1 MPDFLNHGIT
11 YLKPKSDNTQ
21 DPKNYR
27 PITCLN
33 TLFKII
39 TSLISTKVEKFLTE
53 NQILTEQQK
62 GCRKFSQG
70 CKEQLIIDT
79 IVCKQA
85 QKKSRNISVAWID
98 YAKAYDSI
106 PHSWLIEVLN
116 IYKINDSIIN
126 FLEHSMNNWSTKLHL
141 SLSTI
146 AFESQ
151 QISIKRGI
159 FQGDSWS
166 PLWFCLAMNPLSNL
180 LSRTKLGYKIDK
192 NQTLS
197 HLLYM
202 DDLKLYATDKN
213 QLLSLLE
220 TTAIFS
226 TNIQMNFGIE
236 KCATIEAKKGKIVA
250 SENLNLNL
258 TPLTIPTLETDK
270 TYKYLGIQQLLTQ
283 SKDKIKQNL
292 TKSYFYRLKLI
303 LSSSLN
309 ATNKIKSINSW
320 CTPILMYSF
329 GIVGWSNTEL
339 QSLDRKTRVM
349 MTEFRMHHPKSAI
362 ERIYLPRKQ
371 GGRGLLNLEI
381 SASKQITNLKN
392 YFISKSSTSPL
403 HKTIVN
409 IDVKLSP
416 LNLSNRSNV
425 NEITPI
431 DLVASWNQKSLHGRF
446 AYSLSHADKSSTN
459 WLENGSLYAET
470 EGFMFAI
477 QDQVIATKNYQKF
490 IEKLDIDNDKCRVCN
505 RESETIHHITSGCSL
520 LSNTEYLHRH
530 NLSAK
535 IVHQFLAQRHK
546 LITTDDPY
554 YKYEPQPV
562 LENESPKIYWDR
574 PVITDRTILANR
586 PDIIIIDKINKQ
598 QNS

>member
-1 MPDFLNHGIT
+1 MVNESITSEDIKQTIKKLHNWKAPGLDKIQNYWWKNFPYLHHHLSIHINRIMQIPELMPDFLNHGIT

-39 TSLISTKVEKFLTE
+39 TSIIATKVEKFLTE

-70 CKEQLIIDT
+70 CKEQLIIDS

-85 QKKSRNISVAWID
+85 QKKNRNISIAWID

-116 IYKINDSIIN
+116 IYKINNSIIN
-126 FLEHSMNNWSTKLHL
+126 FLKHSMTYWSTKLHL
-141 SLSTI
+141 SLPTI
-146 AFESQ
+146 AFQSQ
-151 QISIKRGI
+151 QIPIKRGI

-180 LSRTKLGYKIDK
+180 LNRTKLGYQIEK

-197 HLLYM
+197 RLLYM
-202 DDLKLYATDKN
+202 DDLKLYAGDIN
-213 QLLSLLE
+213 QLHSLLE

-226 TNIQMNFGIE
+226 SDIQMNFGIE
-236 KCATIEAKKGKIVA
+236 KCAILEAKKGKIVA
-250 SENLNLNL
+250 NENINLNF
-258 TPLTIPTLETDK
+258 TQQAIPTLEADK
-270 TYKYLGIQQLLTQ
+270 TYKYLGIQQSLTQ

-309 ATNKIKSINSW
+309 AINKFKSINSW
-320 CTPILMYSF
+320 CTPVLMYSF
-329 GIVGWSNTEL
+329 GIVEWSNTEL

-349 MTEFRMHHPKSAI
+349 MTEFRIHHPKSAI

-392 YFISKSSTSPL
+392 YFIAKHPL
-403 HKTIVN
+403 LHYT
-409 IDVKLSP
+409 
-416 LNLSNRSNV
+416 
-425 NEITPI
+425 
-431 DLVASWNQKSLHGRF
+431 NQ
-446 AYSLSHADKSSTN
+446 
-459 WLENGSLYAET
+459 
-470 EGFMFAI
+470 
-477 QDQVIATKNYQKF
+477 
-490 IEKLDIDNDKCRVCN
+490 
-505 RESETIHHITSGCSL
+505 
-520 LSNTEYLHRH
+520 
-530 NLSAK
+530 
-535 IVHQFLAQRHK
+535 
-546 LITTDDPY
+546 
-554 YKYEPQPV
+554 
-562 LENESPKIYWDR
+562 
-574 PVITDRTILANR
+574 
-586 PDIIIIDKINKQ
+586 
-598 QNS
+598 